1 MGAHFAMDMLSSS
14 QQIINYQTQSVFFI
28 HESESTK
35 LIHSVN
41 NILTYWQFK
50 NIGPQKFNQF
60 HSM

>member
-1 MGAHFAMDMLSSS
+1 MGAHFAMDMLSST

-41 NILTYWQFK
+41 NILTY
-50 NIGPQKFNQF
+50 
-60 HSM
+60 